1 MSPPASLGGAPVLAL
16 APLLAAMRPDNLSAS
31 DSVVYSSGGQHLA
44 MCICA
49 KCGSTSLFSWLYE
62 GIYGAPFD
70 GSHHGPPWVQNVP
83 FWEPPPNGAISVSD
97 VPSTG
102 PVDQFTIVRDPL
114 DRYYSAWKSKIRCDR
129 SDAADGNRLIPDL
142 LRRAGLPAS
151 PMSEVRTSNDTAP
164 APITH
169 CLGFKEFAL
178 AMRRIHARGKQ
189 VGLDMHLLPQSLSRC
204 KRDAKRMTIAQF
216 ASVAPELSDRFGLHQ
231 VVFPHTHVELTEA
244 EGAHAAE
251 NRKELETELCA
262 IVYPEYDWMGD
273 DTTFTRRCPQGTYR
287 LLESSWR
294 GASHLPAL
302 EGGPLLLEADRSEK
316 MPTVEVLRCPS
327 KELLE
332 LVNADKVVRE
342 DALIDIFTTHFAPRG
357 SEAPDLMFLPTSC
370 GWSDPA
376 LQPEDRA
383 PTPRLGYFAVA
394 SMPWGAF
401 PSGRDAM
408 ESLLTQSW
416 PARMAVLS
424 VEVPSYAPSWDGKA
438 KEAKLTPMW
447 KWGGKHPPAA
457 ALVIPYVSL
466 SPPAVVPTLDDRPA
480 LAAFVGT
487 VHNMNAD
494 KPDVGRSPLR
504 ARLLEECRGPTLN
517 WRDCIFISDHDSGHD
532 SRFNMSVQQHR
543 ISREGA
549 DGVYDSSHAMVDLSS
564 MASEA
569 YSKARFALCP
579 WGDTLTRKSIF
590 DAMMQGSIP
599 VLFDSTILREYARLG
614 PIENMTVV
622 VPLRAI
628 TAQGSGALEYLRA
641 LPADRVAQLHDNV
654 VKWRLNFH
662 LPTSA
667 DLHVP
672 GDAVDAIVRRIAG
685 HFEGHLTLPPLPT
698 RRGFKARLHKQFRS
712 DREAKSSIPTET
724 SDAVSSESPS
734 GDASTAEGSSQPQS
748 DLQLPPFLPHA
759 ACGGGCA
766 CARDPLP
773 KPRDTVRFF
782 LHDQGSFD
790 FSDLRLPAEDSD
802 SLPIHQ
808 AEHLTDFFVVNA
820 LRSHPQRTREKTEA
834 TVHVL
839 GALPFTSWVQQ
850 PPEEHARR
858 MRHMAAALAKSPR
871 YLAGVPF
878 VLVMSHWN
886 VQDILGPELLEVMRH
901 GRAILATSDSQF
913 PALAGPLRWL
923 STVVMPYRAHH
934 LAEAVAFAEEPE
946 RTKRPINFMFDGW
959 TERKTRW
966 PALRQTLVKV
976 LQQLPNTNVSDSAVA
991 NYGAP
996 HHRAPAPEQA
1006 LAASRSVATMMA
1018 TSVCAVPEGDT
1029 WTSRRLFE
1037 ALAVGC
1043 VPLLVRG
1050 PRTAEETREDELD
1063 LPFRASID
1071 WSQVTLGVMEL
1082 SPEHAL
1088 KADVER
1094 LQRLLFSSSTAEQLS
1109 TLRARGRAVF
1119 RQHLAIERNPM
1130 GVADAMLR
1138 ELSCSNRSLWGG
1150 DARHPLA
1157 MKQRSPMLR
1166 WDNRTANGFG
1176 PVRDVVDQ
1184 HNVNWSMPGSFEA
1197 LPYLADRLII
1207 LPREKLVRTLPSAS
1221 CGPCPP
1227 FLPSPMD
1234 PAHALERTPARR
1246 RSCVASRR
1254 TPSRS

>member
-1 MSPPASLGGAPVLAL
+1 MRALAVFAL
-16 APLLAAMRPDNLSAS
+16 APPLAAVRPDLSPS
-31 DSVVYSSGGQHLA
+31 DSVVFSSGGQHLA

-70 GSHHGPPWVQNVP
+70 ESHHGPPWVQHVP
-83 FWEPPPNGAISVSD
+83 SWGPPPNGAISLSG

-129 SDAADGNRLIPDL
+129 SDTADGNRLVPNL

-151 PMSEVRTSNDTAP
+151 TMVEVRTNNDSAP
-164 APITH
+164 VPVFY
-169 CLGFKEFAL
+169 CLGFREFAL
-178 AMRRIHARGKQ
+178 AMRRIHARGEQ
-189 VGLDMHLLPQSLSRC
+189 ARLDIHLLPQSLSRC

-216 ASVAPELSDRFGLHQ
+216 ASVAPELSDRFGLRQ
-231 VVFPHTHVELTEA
+231 VVFPHTHA
-244 EGAHAAE
+244 EQTGSEGTHAAE
-251 NRKELETELCA
+251 TRKELEAELCA

-273 DTTFTRRCPQGTYR
+273 DTTFARRCPQGTYR
-287 LLESSWR
+287 LLAESEKR
-294 GASHLPAL
+294 L
-302 EGGPLLLEADRSEK
+302 EGRLLLEADRSEK

-332 LVNADKVVRE
+332 FTNADKVVRE

-357 SEAPDLMFLPTSC
+357 SETPDLMFLPTSC

-376 LQPEDRA
+376 LQPEDSA
-383 PTPRLGYFAVA
+383 PTPPRLGYFAVA

-401 PSGRDAM
+401 PSGRDVM
-408 ESLLTQSW
+408 RPLLTQSW

-424 VEVPSYAPSWDGKA
+424 VEVPSYAPSWDGEA
-438 KEAKLTPMW
+438 KEVKLTPMW

-457 ALVIPYVSL
+457 ALVIPYISL

-487 VHNMNAD
+487 VHNINTG

-504 ARLLEECRGPTLN
+504 ARLLEECRGPSLK

-532 SRFNMSVQQHR
+532 SRFNMSVQQRR

-564 MASEA
+564 MAAEA
-569 YSKARFALCP
+569 YSKARFTLCP

-590 DAMMQGSIP
+590 DAMMHGSIP
-599 VLFDSTILREYARLG
+599 VLFDGTVLREYARLG

-662 LPTSA
+662 LPSSA
-667 DLHVP
+667 DVHVP
-672 GDAVDAIVRRIAG
+672 GDAVDAIVRRIAE
-685 HFEGHLTLPPLPT
+685 HFEGRLTLPPLPT

-712 DREAKSSIPTET
+712 DREAESNIYTKTGG
-724 SDAVSSESPS
+724 AVRSESPP
-734 GDASTAEGSSQPQS
+734 GDASAAEGSPQLQS
-748 DLQLPPFLPHA
+748 DLELPPFSPHA
-759 ACGGGCA
+759 ACEGGCA
-766 CARDPLP
+766 CVRDPLP

-782 LHDQGSFD
+782 LHEHGSFD
-790 FSDLRLPAEDSD
+790 SSDLQLPAEDSD

-808 AEHLTDFFVVNA
+808 AEHLTDYFLVNA
-820 LRSHPQRTREKTEA
+820 LRSHPLRTREKNAA

-850 PPEEHARR
+850 PPEVHARR
-858 MRHMAAALAKSPR
+858 MREMASALAKMPR
-871 YLAGVPF
+871 YLVGVPF
-878 VLVMSHWN
+878 VLVMGHWN
-886 VQDILGPELLEVMRH
+886 VQDILGPELLEVMRR

-913 PALAGPLRWL
+913 PALVGPLRWL
-923 STVVMPYRAHH
+923 NTVVMPYRAHR
-934 LAEAVAFAEEPE
+934 LAEAVAFAEDPE

-959 TERKTRW
+959 AARKTRW

-976 LQQLPNTNVSDSAVA
+976 LQHLPNTNVSDSAVA

-1018 TSVCAVPEGDT
+1018 TSVCVVPEGDT

-1050 PRTAEETREDELD
+1050 PRTAEETRSDELD

-1082 SPEHAL
+1082 APEHAL
-1088 KADVER
+1088 QADVEQHGQSAPTCPLGGAPARPLR
-1094 LQRLLFSSSTAEQLS
+1094 LH
-1109 TLRARGRAVF
+1109 RAR
-1119 RQHLAIERNPM
+1119 LA
-1130 GVADAMLR
+1130 A
-1138 ELSCSNRSLWGG
+1138 
-1150 DARHPLA
+1150 
-1157 MKQRSPMLR
+1157 
-1166 WDNRTANGFG
+1166 
-1176 PVRDVVDQ
+1176 
-1184 HNVNWSMPGSFEA
+1184 PGSSA
-1197 LPYLADRLII
+1197 LPGRGPPATGR
-1207 LPREKLVRTLPSAS
+1207 PTTAS
-1221 CGPCPP
+1221 GAQAKS
-1227 FLPSPMD
+1227 LQS
-1234 PAHALERTPARR
+1234 L
-1246 RSCVASRR
+1246 RSHCL
-1254 TPSRS
+1254 

>member
-1 MSPPASLGGAPVLAL
+1 MSPPATTTGAPALAL
-16 APLLAAMRPDNLSAS
+16 APLLAAMRADRNFSAS

-62 GIYGAPFD
+62 GIYGAPF
-70 GSHHGPPWVQNVP
+70 GASHRGPPWVQQVP
-83 FWEPPPNGAISVSD
+83 SWEPPPNGAISFSD

-102 PVDQFTIVRDPL
+102 PVDHFTIVRDPL

-129 SDAADGNRLIPDL
+129 SDAADGNRLVPDL

-151 PMSEVRTSNDTAP
+151 AMSEVRASDRTAP
-164 APITH
+164 VPVTY

-178 AMRRIHARGKQ
+178 AMRRIHARGQ
-189 VGLDMHLLPQSLSRC
+189 QARLDMHLLPQSLGRC
-204 KRDAKRMTIAQF
+204 KRDARRMTIAQF
-216 ASVAPELSDRFGLHQ
+216 ASVAPELSDRFGLQH
-231 VVFPHTHVELTEA
+231 VVFPHTHAEMTEA
-244 EGAHAAE
+244 EAAHAAE
-251 NRKELETELCA
+251 ARKEVEAELCA

-273 DTTFTRRCPQGTYR
+273 DTTFARRCPQGTYR
-287 LLESSWR
+287 PLEAEKR
-294 GASHLPAL
+294 L
-302 EGGPLLLEADRSEK
+302 EGRLLLEADRSEK

-327 KELLE
+327 KKLLE

-357 SEAPDLMFLPTSC
+357 DEAPDLMFLPTAC

-376 LQPEDRA
+376 RQPEGGAR
-383 PTPRLGYFAVA
+383 TPRLGYFAVA

-408 ESLLTQSW
+408 QPLLTQSW

-424 VEVPSYAPSWDGKA
+424 VEVPSYAPSWDGEA
-438 KEAKLTPMW
+438 REAKLTPMW

-457 ALVIPYVSL
+457 AMVIPYVSL
-466 SPPAVVPTLDDRPA
+466 LPPAAVLTLDERPA

-487 VHNMNAD
+487 VHNLNTD
-494 KPDVGRSPLR
+494 KPDVGRGPLR
-504 ARLLEECRGPTLN
+504 ARLLEECRGPTLD

-532 SRFNMSVQQHR
+532 RRFNMSVQQHR

-549 DGVYDSSHAMVDLSS
+549 DGVYDSSHAMVDLAS

-569 YSKARFALCP
+569 YSKARFTLCP

-599 VLFDSTILREYARLG
+599 VLFDGTILREYARLG
-614 PIENMTVV
+614 PIEDMTVV
-622 VPLRAI
+622 VPLRAV

-672 GDAVDAIVRRIAG
+672 GDAVDAIVRRVAA

-698 RRGFKARLHKQFRS
+698 RRGFKARQHKQLRA
-712 DREAKSSIPTET
+712 DREAESSRPTEA
-724 SDAVSSESPS
+724 SDAVHSESSS
-734 GDASTAEGSSQPQS
+734 GGAASTAESSSQPQS
-748 DLQLPPFLPHA
+748 DLQLPPFSPHA

-782 LHDQGSFD
+782 LHDQGVFD
-790 FSDLRLPAEDSD
+790 FSDMRLPAEGSD
-802 SLPIHQ
+802 SLPIDE

-820 LRSHPQRTREKTEA
+820 LRSHAQRTRVKSEA

-858 MRHMAAALAKSPR
+858 MRRMAAALAKSPR

-886 VQDILGPELLEVMRH
+886 VQDILGPELLDVMRH
-901 GRAILATSDSQF
+901 GRAVLATSDSQS

-934 LAEAVAFAEEPE
+934 LAEAAAFAEGPE
-946 RTKRPINFMFDGW
+946 RTKRPINVTFDGW

-966 PALRQTLVKV
+966 PALRPTLVKV
-976 LQQLPNTNVSDSAVA
+976 LQQLNTSVSDSAVA

-996 HHRAPAPEQA
+996 HDGAPAPEQA
-1006 LAASRSVATMMA
+1006 LAASRSVSTMMA
-1018 TSVCAVPEGDT
+1018 ASVCAVPEGDT

-1050 PRTAEETREDELD
+1050 PRSAEEARVDELD

-1082 SPEHAL
+1082 SPEHAPE
-1088 KADVER
+1088 ADAER
-1094 LQRLLFSSSTAEQLS
+1094 LRRFLLSSGAAEQLAA
-1109 TLRARGRAVF
+1109 LRARGRAAF
-1119 RQHLAIERNPM
+1119 RQHLAIERHPK
-1130 GVADAMLR
+1130 GVANAMLR
-1138 ELSCSNRSLWGG
+1138 ELSCSNRSLWGS
-1150 DARHPLA
+1150 DARHPLG
-1157 MKQRSPMLR
+1157 MRQRSPMLH
-1166 WDNRTANGFG
+1166 WDNRTADGLG
-1176 PVRDVVDQ
+1176 PIRDVLDQ
-1184 HNVNWSMPGSFEA
+1184 RYVNWSLPGSFEA

-1207 LPREKLVRTLPSAS
+1207 LPREKLVSPVPR
-1221 CGPCPP
+1221 PP
-1227 FLPSPMD
+1227 PHLSPA
-1234 PAHALERTPARR
+1234 P
-1246 RSCVASRR
+1246 
-1254 TPSRS
+1254 